1 MNEQTTLPI
10 SRTKRAS
17 EVKSEGPVGWLRDEI
32 DRLFDDFSFNLPM
45 RSAFAF
51 PGFSLEAKP
60 AVELVEKGDGY
71 QMSVELPGI
80 DQKDINIE
88 LADGVLTIS
97 GEKRE
102 ESETKEP
109 GYLISERS
117 YGSFRRQ
124 VTLPADVDPDSLAAR
139 MRDGVLKLE
148 MKKDKA
154 AASRTR
160 KIAID

>member
-1 MNEQTTLPI
+1 MNEQTTLPA
-10 SRTKRAS
+10 SRAKRAID
-17 EVKSEGPVGWLRDEI
+17 VKSEGPIGWLRDEI
-32 DRLFDDFSFNLPM
+32 DRLFNDFSFGRPP
-45 RSAFAF
+45 SSVFAF
-51 PGFSLEAKP
+51 PGFSGEARP

-102 ESETKEP
+102 ATETKEP

-117 YGSFRRQ
+117 YGAFRRQ
-124 VTLPADVDPDSLAAR
+124 VTLPADVDPDSLAAK

-148 MKKDKA
+148 MKKDREA
-154 AASRTR
+154 ANRTR
-160 KIAID
+160 KIAIN